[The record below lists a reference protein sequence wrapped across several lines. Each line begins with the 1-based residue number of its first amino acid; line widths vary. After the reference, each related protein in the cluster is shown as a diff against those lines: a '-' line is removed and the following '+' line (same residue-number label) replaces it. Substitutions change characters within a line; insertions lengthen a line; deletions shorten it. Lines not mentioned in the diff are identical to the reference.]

1 MLHHIIV
8 KWKDTVDKQETSQN
22 VRALYESAVEIPGIR
37 DVIIKDNVIARP
49 NRYDLM
55 IALDM
60 DEDALVTWDNSELH
74 LKWKSEYGSLIESK
88 CIFDCE

>member
-37 DVIIKDNVIARP
+37 DVIIKDNVIVRP

>member
-8 KWKDTVDKQETSQN
+8 KWKEEVDNQKLSGE
-22 VRALYESAVEIPGIR
+22 VRKLYENAVEIPG
-37 DVIIKDNVIARP
+37 VHQVTIKDNVIARP

-60 DEDALVTWDNSELH
+60 EQDALVTWDNSELH
-74 LKWKSEYGSLIESK
+74 KKWKSEYGSLIDKK
-88 CIFDCE
+88 CIFDCD

>member
-8 KWKDTVDKQETSQN
+8 KWKDNVDKQETSQN
-22 VRALYESAVEIPGIR
+22 VRALYESAVEIPGIH
-37 DVIIKDNVIARP
+37 DVIIKNNVIARP

>member
-22 VRALYESAVEIPGIR
+22 VRALYESAVEILGIR

>member
-8 KWKDTVDKQETSQN
+8 KWKDNVDKQETSQK
-22 VRALYESAVEIPGIR
+22 VRALYESAVEIQGIH

>member
-1 MLHHIIV
+1 MQHHIIV
-8 KWKDTVDKQETSQN
+8 KWKNTVDKQEISKK
-22 VRALYESAVEIPGIR
+22 VRRLYESAVEIPG
-37 DVIIKDNVIARP
+37 VHGMIIKDNLIARP

-60 DEDALVTWDNSELH
+60 DEDALVIWDNSELH
-74 LKWKSEYGSLIESK
+74 LKWKSEYGSLIENK

>member
-8 KWKDTVDKQETSQN
+8 KWKENVDKQETSQK
-22 VRALYESAVEIPGIR
+22 VRALYESAVEIPGIHN
-37 DVIIKDNVIARP
+37 VIIKDNVIARP

>member
-8 KWKDTVDKQETSQN
+8 KWKDTADKRELSQK
-22 VRALYESAVEIPGIR
+22 VRKLYEGAAEIPGVHG
-37 DVIIKDNVIARP
+37 VIIKDNVTPRP

-60 DEDALVTWDNSELH
+60 DEVALVTWDNSELH

>member
-1 MLHHIIV
+1 MIHHIIV
-8 KWKDTVDKQETSQN
+8 KWKDNVDKQETSQK
-22 VRALYESAVEIPGIR
+22 VRSLYESAVEIPGIH

-60 DEDALVTWDNSELH
+60 DKDALVTWDNSELH

>member
-60 DEDALVTWDNSELH
+60 DDDALVTWDNSELH